1 MARSAR
7 CSIPHPKRARA
18 LEARAF
24 GRHEIVAALEPDQR
38 QLGIELHREPR
49 AARKQGTNTRRLAE
63 HAGEAQAEV
72 GRRNEKGEA
81 LEEENGA
88 TTACSWPRFRRLRK
102 EVERFPDGGGS
113 SQKQATAFF
122 AKDDE

>member
-1 MARSAR
+1 MAGSHTRAAGTRRTVSHAAQWRLGHRSVISSLATVHATSQKTTTSQKRRPMARSAR

-63 HAGEAQAEV
+63 HAGEA
-72 GRRNEKGEA
+72 
-81 LEEENGA
+81 
-88 TTACSWPRFRRLRK
+88 
-102 EVERFPDGGGS
+102 
-113 SQKQATAFF
+113 
-122 AKDDE
+122 